1 MKKCIVMNQDA
12 PTGNTN
18 CAMNSQS
25 GQAANGLLEKPS
37 QALNGAKEPS
47 GQVKVR
53 RRAEEYSM
61 EITVFTEALRQGKVG
76 VYGRKGN
83 AETEHS
89 REEPPRR
96 AA

>member
-1 MKKCIVMNQDA
+1 MNQDA

-47 GQVKVR
+47 GQGKVR
-53 RRAEEYSM
+53 RRGRRIFHGDNS
-61 EITVFTEALRQGKVG
+61 LRRSPATGESGG
-76 VYGRKGN
+76 V
-83 AETEHS
+83 
-89 REEPPRR
+89 REEGKR
-96 AA
+96 